1 MTRSG
6 TPTKLHVATS
16 DRTSRAWG
24 LHAHAPSGHTSAC
37 KLPAPR
43 IARQVLSETDSCLQQ
58 LHTRLRT
65 IAAAKALR
73 GKAATAAAAAPPP
86 SLQGG
91 AGGSDA
97 AGGGSGSGGAA
108 GTWGQL
114 AQRLTADIEHQPVL
128 LTGGELRD
136 YQMQG
141 LRWMVGLADA
151 GLNGILADEMVRGC
165 AHRRLACASMLQRK
179 SLSASLANTTWCA
192 SQSTLRLPCRY
203 RALARRCR

>member
-1 MTRSG
+1 MPSDIFASSIMCTLPSA
-6 TPTKLHVATS
+6 PIININPAYVAS
-16 DRTSRAWG
+16 
-24 LHAHAPSGHTSAC
+24 
-37 KLPAPR
+37 
-43 IARQVLSETDSCLQQ
+43 
-58 LHTRLRT
+58 
-65 IAAAKALR
+65 
-73 GKAATAAAAAPPP
+73 
-86 SLQGG
+86 
-91 AGGSDA
+91 
-97 AGGGSGSGGAA
+97 
-108 GTWGQL
+108 
-114 AQRLTADIEHQPVL
+114 VL